1 MMTSPN
7 NQVRLLDG
15 AMGTEL
21 MHAGLDLPLPIWSGD
36 VNLTHP
42 DYVRRIHEAY
52 LTAGADIL
60 TTNTFRATPRAYR
73 NNGYKEHEARQRSH
87 ESLDKAVELARQT
100 AGADIIV
107 AGSIAPLEDC
117 YEPDL
122 FPGIEFAQREFR
134 ELAIWLQD
142 AGIDVILFE
151 TMGSWP
157 EIKTALSV
165 TADLQIPRW
174 LSLILKNGNTLL
186 DGTDLTNVLSDIK
199 DYGIEMVLLNC
210 SLCSI
215 TADAVDVLLKN
226 WKGPWGVYPN
236 VGAAMPTKEGVIKKK
251 LTIKEFTNEINKY
264 LTSGAKVIGACCGSN
279 PDYISAAREA
289 IDLLAEN

>member
-1 MMTSPN
+1 MTSPN

-21 MHAGLDLPLPIWSGD
+21 MRAGLDLPLPIWSGD

-73 NNGYKEHEARQRSH
+73 NNGYEEHEARQRSH
-87 ESLDKAVELARQT
+87 ESLERAVELARQT
-100 AGADIIV
+100 AGADIII

-157 EIKTALSV
+157 EIKTALSATV
-165 TADLQIPRW
+165 DLQIPRW
-174 LSLILKNGNTLL
+174 LSLILKNSNTLL
-186 DGTDLTNVLSDIK
+186 DGTDLLNVLSDIK

-210 SLCSI
+210 SLCSV
-215 TADAVDVLLKN
+215 TADAVDLLLTN
-226 WKGPWGVYPN
+226 WKGAWGVYPN
-236 VGAAMPTKEGVIKKK
+236 VGVAMPTKEGVIEEK
-251 LTIKEFTNEINKY
+251 LTIKEFAKEINTY
-264 LTSGAKVIGACCGSN
+264 LTSGANVVGGCCGSN
-279 PDYISAAREA
+279 PDYIRAAREA
-289 IDLLAEN
+289 IDLAAEN

>member
-1 MMTSPN
+1 MTSPN

-21 MHAGLDLPLPIWSGD
+21 MRAGLDLPLPIWSGD

-73 NNGYKEHEARQRSH
+73 NNGYEEHEAIQRSH
-87 ESLDKAVELARQT
+87 ESLERAVELARQT
-100 AGADIIV
+100 AGADIII

-157 EIKTALSV
+157 EIKTALSATV
-165 TADLQIPRW
+165 DLQIPRW
-174 LSLILKNGNTLL
+174 LSLILKNSNTLL
-186 DGTDLTNVLSDIK
+186 DGTDLLNVLSDIK

-210 SLCSI
+210 SLCSV
-215 TADAVDVLLKN
+215 TADAVDLLLTN
-226 WKGPWGVYPN
+226 WKGAWGVYPN
-236 VGAAMPTKEGVIKKK
+236 VGVAMPTKEGVIEEK
-251 LTIKEFTNEINKY
+251 LTIKEFAKEINTY
-264 LTSGAKVIGACCGSN
+264 LTSGANVVGGCCGSN
-279 PDYISAAREA
+279 PDYIRAAREA
-289 IDLLAEN
+289 IDLAAEN

>member
-1 MMTSPN
+1 MTSPN

-21 MHAGLDLPLPIWSGD
+21 MRAGLDLPLPIWSGD

-73 NNGYKEHEARQRSH
+73 NNGYEEHEAIQRSH
-87 ESLDKAVELARQT
+87 ESLERAVELARQT
-100 AGADIIV
+100 AGVDIIV

-134 ELAIWLQD
+134 ELALWLQD

-157 EIKTALSV
+157 EIKTALSATV
-165 TADLQIPRW
+165 DLQIPRW
-174 LSLILKNGNTLL
+174 LSLISKNSNTLL
-186 DGTDLTNVLSDIK
+186 DGTDLLNVLSDIK

-210 SLCSI
+210 SLCSV
-215 TADAVDVLLKN
+215 TADAVDLLLTN
-226 WKGPWGVYPN
+226 WKGAWGVYPN
-236 VGAAMPTKEGVIKKK
+236 VGVAMPTKEGVIEEK
-251 LTIKEFTNEINKY
+251 LTIKEFAKEINTY
-264 LTSGAKVIGACCGSN
+264 LTSGATVVGGCCGSN
-279 PDYISAAREA
+279 PDYIRAAREA
-289 IDLLAEN
+289 IDLAAEN

>member
-1 MMTSPN
+1 MTNNN

-21 MHAGLDLPLPIWSGD
+21 MRAGLDLPLPIWSGD
-36 VNLTHP
+36 VNLSHP
-42 DYVRRIHEAY
+42 DYVRKIHKAY
-52 LTAGADIL
+52 LNAGADIL
-60 TTNTFRATPRAYR
+60 TTNTFRTTPRAYR
-73 NNGYKEHEARQRSH
+73 NNGFEEYEARQRSH
-87 ESLDKAVELARQT
+87 DSLERAVELAKQS
-100 AGADIIV
+100 AGVDIIV

-157 EIKTALSV
+157 EIKTALTV
-165 TADLQIPRW
+165 TVDLEIPRW

-186 DGTDLTNVLSDIK
+186 DGTDLTNVLSDVK
-199 DYGIEMVLLNC
+199 GYGIEMVLLNC

-215 TADAVDVLLKN
+215 TADAVDVLLRN
-226 WKGPWGVYPN
+226 WKGSWGVYPN
-236 VGAAMPTKEGVIKKK
+236 VGAAMPTKEGVI
-251 LTIKEFTNEINKY
+251 E
-264 LTSGAKVIGACCGSN
+264 
-279 PDYISAAREA
+279 
-289 IDLLAEN
+289 EN

>member
-1 MMTSPN
+1 MTSPN

-21 MHAGLDLPLPIWSGD
+21 MRAGLDLRLPIWSGN

-42 DYVRRIHEAY
+42 DYVRKIHEAY

-60 TTNTFRATPRAYR
+60 TTNTFRTTPRAYR
-73 NNGYKEHEARQRSH
+73 NNGYEEHEARQRSH
-87 ESLDKAVELARQT
+87 ESLERAVELARQA
-100 AGADIIV
+100 AGDDIMV
-107 AGSIAPLEDC
+107 TGSIAPLEDC
-117 YEPDL
+117 YQPEL

-142 AGIDVILFE
+142 TGVDIILFE

-157 EIKTALSV
+157 EIKTAISV
-165 TADLQIPRW
+165 TVDLHLPRW

-215 TADAVDVLLKN
+215 TADAVDILLKN

-236 VGAAMPTKEGVIKKK
+236 VGAAMPTKEGVIEKK
-251 LTIKEFTNEINKY
+251 LTIKEFAKEINKY

-279 PDYISAAREA
+279 PKYIRAAREA
-289 IDLLAEN
+289 IDLLADN

>member
-1 MMTSPN
+1 MTSPN

-21 MHAGLDLPLPIWSGD
+21 MRAGLDLPLPIWSGD

-42 DYVRRIHEAY
+42 DYVQKIHEAY

-60 TTNTFRATPRAYR
+60 TTNTFRTTPRAYR
-73 NNGYKEHEARQRSH
+73 NNGYEEHEARQRSH
-87 ESLDKAVELARQT
+87 ESLERAVELARQA
-100 AGADIIV
+100 AGDDIMV
-107 AGSIAPLEDC
+107 TGSIAPLEDC

-122 FPGIEFAQREFR
+122 FPGNEFAQREFR

-142 AGIDVILFE
+142 TGVDIILFE

-186 DGTDLTNVLSDIK
+186 DGTDLPNVLSNIK

-215 TADAVDVLLKN
+215 TADAVDFLLTN

-236 VGAAMPTKEGVIKKK
+236 VGTAMPTKEGVIEQK
-251 LTIKEFTNEINKY
+251 LSINEFANEINNY
-264 LTSGAKVIGACCGSN
+264 LSSGAKVGGACCGSDPN
-279 PDYISAAREA
+279 YIKAPREV
-289 IDLLAEN
+289 IDL

>member
-1 MMTSPN
+1 MTSSN
-7 NQVRLLDG
+7 NQIRLLDG

-21 MHAGLDLPLPIWSGD
+21 MRAGLDLPLPIWSGD

-73 NNGYKEHEARQRSH
+73 NNGYEEHEAIQRSH
-87 ESLDKAVELARQT
+87 ESLERAVELARQT

-157 EIKTALSV
+157 EIKTALSATV
-165 TADLQIPRW
+165 DLQIPRW
-174 LSLILKNGNTLL
+174 LSLILKNSNTLL
-186 DGTDLTNVLSDIK
+186 DGTDLLNVLSEIK

-210 SLCSI
+210 SLCSV
-215 TADAVDVLLKN
+215 TADAVDLLLTN
-226 WKGPWGVYPN
+226 WKGAWGVYPN
-236 VGAAMPTKEGVIKKK
+236 VGVAMPTKEGVIEEK
-251 LTIKEFTNEINKY
+251 LTIKEFSKEINTY
-264 LTSGAKVIGACCGSN
+264 LTSGANVVGGCCGSN
-279 PDYISAAREA
+279 PDYIRAAREA
-289 IDLLAEN
+289 IDLAAEN

>member
-1 MMTSPN
+1 MTSPN

-21 MHAGLDLPLPIWSGD
+21 MSAGLDLPLPIWSGD

-42 DYVRRIHEAY
+42 DYVRKIHEAY

-60 TTNTFRATPRAYR
+60 TTNTFRTTPRAYR
-73 NNGYKEHEARQRSH
+73 NNGYEEHDARQRSH
-87 ESLDKAVELARQT
+87 ESLERAVELARQT

-122 FPGIEFAQREFR
+122 FPSIEFPQREFR

-157 EIKTALSV
+157 EIKTALSATV
-165 TADLQIPRW
+165 DLQIPRW
-174 LSLILKNGNTLL
+174 LSLILKNSNTLL
-186 DGTDLTNVLSDIK
+186 DGTDLLNVLSDIK

-210 SLCSI
+210 SLCSV
-215 TADAVDVLLKN
+215 TADAVDLLLTN
-226 WKGPWGVYPN
+226 WKGAWGVYPN
-236 VGAAMPTKEGVIKKK
+236 VGVAMPTKEGVIEEK
-251 LTIKEFTNEINKY
+251 LTIKEFSKEINTY
-264 LTSGAKVIGACCGSN
+264 LTSGANVVGGCCGSN
-279 PDYISAAREA
+279 PDYIRAAREA
-289 IDLLAEN
+289 IDLAAEN

>member
-1 MMTSPN
+1 MTSPN

-21 MHAGLDLPLPIWSGD
+21 MRAGLDLPLPIWSGD

-73 NNGYKEHEARQRSH
+73 NNGYEEHEAIQRSH
-87 ESLDKAVELARQT
+87 ESLERAVELARQT

-122 FPGIEFAQREFR
+122 FPGIEFPQREFR

-157 EIKTALSV
+157 EIKTALSATV
-165 TADLQIPRW
+165 DLQIPRW
-174 LSLILKNGNTLL
+174 LSLILKNSNTLL
-186 DGTDLTNVLSDIK
+186 DGTDLLNVLSEIK

-210 SLCSI
+210 SLCSV
-215 TADAVDVLLKN
+215 TADAVDLLLTN
-226 WKGPWGVYPN
+226 WKGAWGVYPN
-236 VGAAMPTKEGVIKKK
+236 VGVAMPTKEGVIEEK
-251 LTIKEFTNEINKY
+251 LTIKEFAKEINTY
-264 LTSGAKVIGACCGSN
+264 LTSGANVVGGCCGSN
-279 PDYISAAREA
+279 PDYIRAAREA
-289 IDLLAEN
+289 IDLAAEN

>member
-1 MMTSPN
+1 MTSPN

-21 MHAGLDLPLPIWSGD
+21 MRAGLDLPLPIWSGD

-73 NNGYKEHEARQRSH
+73 NNGYEEHEAIQRSH
-87 ESLDKAVELARQT
+87 ESLERAVELARQT

-157 EIKTALSV
+157 EIKTALSATV
-165 TADLQIPRW
+165 DLQIPRW
-174 LSLILKNGNTLL
+174 LSLILKNSNTLL
-186 DGTDLTNVLSDIK
+186 DGTDLLNVLSEIK

-210 SLCSI
+210 SLCSV
-215 TADAVDVLLKN
+215 TADAVDLLLTN
-226 WKGPWGVYPN
+226 WKGAWGVYPN
-236 VGAAMPTKEGVIKKK
+236 VGVAMPTKEGVIEEK
-251 LTIKEFTNEINKY
+251 LTIKEFSKEINTY
-264 LTSGAKVIGACCGSN
+264 LTSGANVVGGCCGSN
-279 PDYISAAREA
+279 PDYIRAAREA
-289 IDLLAEN
+289 IDLAAEN

>member
-1 MMTSPN
+1 MTSPN

-21 MHAGLDLPLPIWSGD
+21 MRAGLDLPLPIWSGD

-42 DYVRRIHEAY
+42 DYVRKIHEAY

-60 TTNTFRATPRAYR
+60 TTNTFRTTPRAYR
-73 NNGYKEHEARQRSH
+73 NNGYEEHEARQRSH
-87 ESLDKAVELARQT
+87 ESLERAVELARQA
-100 AGADIIV
+100 AGDDIMV
-107 AGSIAPLEDC
+107 TGSIAPLEDC

-122 FPGIEFAQREFR
+122 FPGNEFAQREFR

-142 AGIDVILFE
+142 TGVDIILFE

-157 EIKTALSV
+157 EIKTAISV
-165 TADLQIPRW
+165 TVDLHLPRW

-186 DGTDLTNVLSDIK
+186 DGTDLANILSNIK

-210 SLCSI
+210 NLCSV
-215 TADAVDVLLKN
+215 TADAVDVLLTD
-226 WKGPWGVYPN
+226 WKGSWGVYPN
-236 VGAAMPTKEGVIKKK
+236 IGVAMPTKEGIIEQK
-251 LTIKEFTNEINKY
+251 LSI
-264 LTSGAKVIGACCGSN
+264 
-279 PDYISAAREA
+279 
-289 IDLLAEN
+289 

>member
-1 MMTSPN
+1 MTSPN

-21 MHAGLDLPLPIWSGD
+21 MRAGLDLPLPIWSGD

-42 DYVRRIHEAY
+42 DYVQKIHEAY

-60 TTNTFRATPRAYR
+60 TTNTFRTTPRAYR
-73 NNGYKEHEARQRSH
+73 NNGYEEHEARQRSH
-87 ESLDKAVELARQT
+87 ESLERAVELARQA
-100 AGADIIV
+100 AGDDIIV

-117 YEPDL
+117 YQPEL

-142 AGIDVILFE
+142 TGVDIILFE

-157 EIKTALSV
+157 EIKTAISV
-165 TADLQIPRW
+165 TVDLHLPRW

-186 DGTDLTNVLSDIK
+186 DGTDLANILSNIK

-210 SLCSI
+210 NLCSV
-215 TADAVDVLLKN
+215 TADAVDVLLTD
-226 WKGPWGVYPN
+226 WKGSWGVYPN
-236 VGAAMPTKEGVIKKK
+236 IGVAMPTKEGVIEQKVS
-251 LTIKEFTNEINKY
+251 IKEFANDVKNY
-264 LTSGAKVIGACCGSN
+264 LNSGAKVVGACCGSDPN
-279 PDYISAAREA
+279 YIKAARGV
-289 IDLLAEN
+289 IDL

>member
-1 MMTSPN
+1 MISTN

-21 MHAGLDLPLPIWSGD
+21 MRAGLDLPLPIWSGD

-42 DYVRRIHEAY
+42 DYVRKIHEAY

-60 TTNTFRATPRAYR
+60 TTNTFRTTPRAYR
-73 NNGYKEHEARQRSH
+73 NNGYEEHEARQISH
-87 ESLDKAVELARQT
+87 KSLERAVELARQA
-100 AGADIIV
+100 AGDDIIV

-117 YEPDL
+117 YQPEL

-142 AGIDVILFE
+142 TGVDIILFE

-157 EIKTALSV
+157 EIKTAISITV
-165 TADLQIPRW
+165 DLHLPRW

-186 DGTDLTNVLSDIK
+186 DGTDLANILSNIK

-210 SLCSI
+210 NLCSV
-215 TADAVDVLLKN
+215 TADAVDVLLTD
-226 WKGPWGVYPN
+226 WKGSWGVYPN
-236 VGAAMPTKEGVIKKK
+236 IGVAMPTKEGIIEQK
-251 LTIKEFTNEINKY
+251 LSIKEFANDVNNY
-264 LTSGAKVIGACCGSN
+264 LNSGAKVVGACCGSDPN
-279 PDYISAAREA
+279 YIKAARGV
-289 IDLLAEN
+289 IDL

>member
-1 MMTSPN
+1 MTNN

-21 MHAGLDLPLPIWSGD
+21 MRAGLDLPLPIWSGD

-42 DYVRRIHEAY
+42 DYIRRIHEAY

-73 NNGYKEHEARQRSH
+73 NNGYEEHEARQRSH
-87 ESLDKAVELARQT
+87 ESLERAVELARQT
-100 AGADIIV
+100 AGSDIIV
-107 AGSIAPLEDC
+107 AGSLAPLEDC

-186 DGTDLTNVLSDIK
+186 DGTDLTNVLTDIK

-215 TADAVDVLLKN
+215 TADAVNVLLRN

-236 VGAAMPTKEGVIKKK
+236 VGAAMPTKEGVIEKK
-251 LTIKEFTNEINKY
+251 LTIKEFAKEINKY

-279 PDYISAAREA
+279 PKYIRAAREA
-289 IDLLAEN
+289 IDLLADN

>member
-1 MMTSPN
+1 MTSPN
-7 NQVRLLDG
+7 NQVRLIDG

-21 MHAGLDLPLPIWSGD
+21 MRAGLDLPLPIWSGD

-73 NNGYKEHEARQRSH
+73 NNGYEEHEAIQRSH
-87 ESLDKAVELARQT
+87 ESLERAVELARQT

-157 EIKTALSV
+157 EIKTALSATV
-165 TADLQIPRW
+165 ELQIPRW
-174 LSLILKNGNTLL
+174 LSLILKNSNTLL
-186 DGTDLTNVLSDIK
+186 DGTDLLNVLSDIK

-210 SLCSI
+210 SLCSV
-215 TADAVDVLLKN
+215 TADAVDLLLTN
-226 WKGPWGVYPN
+226 WKGAWGVYPN
-236 VGAAMPTKEGVIKKK
+236 VGVAMPTKEGVIEEK
-251 LTIKEFTNEINKY
+251 LTIKEFAKEINTY
-264 LTSGAKVIGACCGSN
+264 LTSGANVVGGCCGSN
-279 PDYISAAREA
+279 PDYIRAAREA
-289 IDLLAEN
+289 IDLAAEN

>member
-1 MMTSPN
+1 MTSPN

-21 MHAGLDLPLPIWSGD
+21 MRAGLDLPLPIWSGD

-42 DYVRRIHEAY
+42 DYVQKIHEAY

-60 TTNTFRATPRAYR
+60 TTNTFRTTPRAYR
-73 NNGYKEHEARQRSH
+73 NNGYEEHEARQRSH
-87 ESLDKAVELARQT
+87 ESLERAVELARQA
-100 AGADIIV
+100 AGSDIIV

-142 AGIDVILFE
+142 AAIDVILFE

-186 DGTDLTNVLSDIK
+186 DGTDLTNILSNIK

-210 SLCSI
+210 NLCSI
-215 TADAVDVLLKN
+215 TADAVDVLLRN
-226 WKGPWGVYPN
+226 WKGSWGVYPN
-236 VGAAMPTKEGVIKKK
+236 VGAAMPTKEGVIEKK
-251 LTIKEFTNEINKY
+251 LTIKEFANEINKY
-264 LTSGAKVIGACCGSN
+264 LNSGAKVVGACCGSN
-279 PDYISAAREA
+279 PDYISAAKEA
-289 IDLLAEN
+289 IDLLAKN

>member
-1 MMTSPN
+1 MKSPN

-21 MHAGLDLPLPIWSGD
+21 MCAGLDLTLPIWSGD

-42 DYVRRIHEAY
+42 DYVRKIHEAY

-60 TTNTFRATPRAYR
+60 TTNTFRTTPRTYR
-73 NNGYKEHEARQRSH
+73 NNGYEEHEARQRSH
-87 ESLDKAVELARQT
+87 ESLNRAVELARQP
-100 AGADIIV
+100 AGADIII

-142 AGIDVILFE
+142 TGVDIILFE
-151 TMGSWP
+151 TMGCWT

-165 TADLQIPRW
+165 TDDLQIPRW
-174 LSLILKNGNTLL
+174 LSLILKNGDTLL
-186 DGTDLTNVLSDIK
+186 DGTDLTNAISKIK
-199 DYGIEMVLLNC
+199 NFGIEMVLLNC
-210 SLCSI
+210 NLCNI
-215 TADAVDVLLKN
+215 TANAVDVLLTN

-236 VGAAMPTKEGVIKKK
+236 VGAAMPTKEGVIEEK
-251 LTIKEFTNEINKY
+251 LTIKEFANEINKY

-289 IDLLAEN
+289 IDLAAEN

>member
-1 MMTSPN
+1 MTRPN

-21 MHAGLDLPLPIWSGD
+21 MRAGLDLPLPIWSGD

-73 NNGYKEHEARQRSH
+73 NNGYEEHEAIQRSH
-87 ESLDKAVELARQT
+87 ESLERAVELARQT

-122 FPGIEFAQREFR
+122 FPSIEFPQREFR

-157 EIKTALSV
+157 EIKTALSATV
-165 TADLQIPRW
+165 DLQIPRW
-174 LSLILKNGNTLL
+174 LSLILKNSNTLL
-186 DGTDLTNVLSDIK
+186 DGTDLLNVLSDIK

-210 SLCSI
+210 SLCSV
-215 TADAVDVLLKN
+215 TADAVDLLLTN
-226 WKGPWGVYPN
+226 WKGAWGVYPN
-236 VGAAMPTKEGVIKKK
+236 VGVAMPTKEGVIEEK
-251 LTIKEFTNEINKY
+251 LTIKEFAKEINTY
-264 LTSGAKVIGACCGSN
+264 LTSGANVVGGCCGSN
-279 PDYISAAREA
+279 PDYIRAAREA
-289 IDLLAEN
+289 IDLAAEN

>member
-1 MMTSPN
+1 MTSPN

-21 MHAGLDLPLPIWSGD
+21 MRAGLDLPLPIWSGD

-73 NNGYKEHEARQRSH
+73 NNGYEEHEARERSY
-87 ESLDKAVELARQT
+87 ESLERAVELARQT
-100 AGADIIV
+100 AGADIII

-157 EIKTALSV
+157 EIKTALSATV
-165 TADLQIPRW
+165 DLQIPRW
-174 LSLILKNGNTLL
+174 LSLILKNSNTLL
-186 DGTDLTNVLSDIK
+186 DGTDLLNVLSEIK

-210 SLCSI
+210 SLCSV
-215 TADAVDVLLKN
+215 TADAVDLLLTN
-226 WKGPWGVYPN
+226 WKGAWGVYPN
-236 VGAAMPTKEGVIKKK
+236 VGVAMPTKEGVIEEK
-251 LTIKEFTNEINKY
+251 LTIKEFSKEINTY
-264 LTSGAKVIGACCGSN
+264 LTSGANVVGGCCGSN
-279 PDYISAAREA
+279 PDYIRAAREA
-289 IDLLAEN
+289 IDLAAEN

>member
-1 MMTSPN
+1 MTSPN
-7 NQVRLLDG
+7 NQVRLIDG

-21 MHAGLDLPLPIWSGD
+21 MRAGLDLPLPIWSGD

-73 NNGYKEHEARQRSH
+73 NNGYEEHEAIQRSH
-87 ESLDKAVELARQT
+87 ESLERAVELARQT

-122 FPGIEFAQREFR
+122 FPGIEFPQREFR

-157 EIKTALSV
+157 EIKTALSATV
-165 TADLQIPRW
+165 DLQIPRW
-174 LSLILKNGNTLL
+174 LSLILKNSNTLL
-186 DGTDLTNVLSDIK
+186 DGTDLLNVLSDIK

-210 SLCSI
+210 SLCSV
-215 TADAVDVLLKN
+215 TADAVDLLLTN
-226 WKGPWGVYPN
+226 WKGAWGVYPN
-236 VGAAMPTKEGVIKKK
+236 VGVAMPTKEGVIEEK
-251 LTIKEFTNEINKY
+251 LTIKEFSKEINTY
-264 LTSGAKVIGACCGSN
+264 LTSGANVVGGCCGSN
-279 PDYISAAREA
+279 PDYIRAAREA
-289 IDLLAEN
+289 IDLAAEN

>member
-1 MMTSPN
+1 MTSPN

-21 MHAGLDLPLPIWSGD
+21 MRAGLDLPLPIWSGD

-73 NNGYKEHEARQRSH
+73 NNGYEEHEAIQRSH
-87 ESLDKAVELARQT
+87 ESLERAVELARQT
-100 AGADIIV
+100 AGADIII

-157 EIKTALSV
+157 EIKTALSATV
-165 TADLQIPRW
+165 DLQIPRW
-174 LSLILKNGNTLL
+174 LSLILKNSNTLL
-186 DGTDLTNVLSDIK
+186 DGTDLLNVLSEIK

-210 SLCSI
+210 SLCSV
-215 TADAVDVLLKN
+215 TADAVDLLLTN
-226 WKGPWGVYPN
+226 WKGAWGVYPN
-236 VGAAMPTKEGVIKKK
+236 VGVAMPTKEGVIEEK
-251 LTIKEFTNEINKY
+251 LTIKEFSKEINTY
-264 LTSGAKVIGACCGSN
+264 LTSGANVVGGCCGSN
-279 PDYISAAREA
+279 PDYIRAAREA
-289 IDLLAEN
+289 IDLAAEN

>member
-1 MMTSPN
+1 MTSPN

-21 MHAGLDLPLPIWSGD
+21 MSAGLDLPLPIWSGD

-73 NNGYKEHEARQRSH
+73 NNGYEEHEAIQRSH
-87 ESLDKAVELARQT
+87 ESLERAVELARQT

-122 FPGIEFAQREFR
+122 FPSIEFPQREFR

-157 EIKTALSV
+157 EIKTALSATV
-165 TADLQIPRW
+165 DLQIPRW
-174 LSLILKNGNTLL
+174 LSLILKNSNTLL
-186 DGTDLTNVLSDIK
+186 DGTDLLNVLSEIK

-210 SLCSI
+210 SLCSV
-215 TADAVDVLLKN
+215 TADAVDLLLTN
-226 WKGPWGVYPN
+226 WKGAWGVYPN
-236 VGAAMPTKEGVIKKK
+236 VGVAMPTKEGVIEEK
-251 LTIKEFTNEINKY
+251 LTIKEFAKEINTY
-264 LTSGAKVIGACCGSN
+264 LTSGANVVGGCCGST
-279 PDYISAAREA
+279 PDYIRAAREA
-289 IDLLAEN
+289 IDLAAEN

>member
-1 MMTSPN
+1 MTSPN

-21 MHAGLDLPLPIWSGD
+21 MRAGLDLPLPIWSGD
-36 VNLTHP
+36 ANLTHP
-42 DYVRRIHEAY
+42 DYVRKIHEAY

-60 TTNTFRATPRAYR
+60 TTNTFRTTPRAYR
-73 NNGYKEHEARQRSH
+73 NNGYEEHEARQRSH
-87 ESLDKAVELARQT
+87 ESLERAVELARQA
-100 AGADIIV
+100 AGSDIIV

-142 AGIDVILFE
+142 AAIDVILFE

-174 LSLILKNGNTLL
+174 LSLILKNGNTLI
-186 DGTDLTNVLSDIK
+186 DGTDLTNVLSKIK
-199 DYGIEMVLLNC
+199 GYGIEMVLLNC

-215 TADAVDVLLKN
+215 TADAVDVLLRN
-226 WKGPWGVYPN
+226 WKGSWGVYPN
-236 VGAAMPTKEGVIKKK
+236 VGAAMPTKEGVIEKK
-251 LTIKEFTNEINKY
+251 LTIKEFANEINKY
-264 LTSGAKVIGACCGSN
+264 LNSGAKVVGACCGSN
-279 PDYISAAREA
+279 PDYISAAKEA
-289 IDLLAEN
+289 IDLLAKN

>member
-1 MMTSPN
+1 MTSPN

-21 MHAGLDLPLPIWSGD
+21 MRAGLDLPLPIWSGD

-73 NNGYKEHEARQRSH
+73 NNGYEEHEAIQRSH
-87 ESLDKAVELARQT
+87 ESLERAVELARQT
-100 AGADIIV
+100 AGADIII

-122 FPGIEFAQREFR
+122 FPGIEFPQREFR

-157 EIKTALSV
+157 EIKTALSATV
-165 TADLQIPRW
+165 DLQIPRW
-174 LSLILKNGNTLL
+174 LSLILKNSNTLL
-186 DGTDLTNVLSDIK
+186 DGTDLLNVLSDIK

-210 SLCSI
+210 SLCSV
-215 TADAVDVLLKN
+215 TADAVDLLLTN
-226 WKGPWGVYPN
+226 WKGAWGVYPN
-236 VGAAMPTKEGVIKKK
+236 VGVAMPTKEGVIEEK
-251 LTIKEFTNEINKY
+251 LTIKEFSKEINTY
-264 LTSGAKVIGACCGSN
+264 LTSGANVVGGCCGSN
-279 PDYISAAREA
+279 PDYIRAAREA
-289 IDLLAEN
+289 IDLAAEN

>member
-1 MMTSPN
+1 MTSPN

-21 MHAGLDLPLPIWSGD
+21 MRAGLDLPLPIWSGD

-42 DYVRRIHEAY
+42 DYVRKIHEAY

-60 TTNTFRATPRAYR
+60 TTNTFRTTPRAYR
-73 NNGYKEHEARQRSH
+73 NNGYEEHEARQRSH
-87 ESLDKAVELARQT
+87 ESLERAVELAKQA
-100 AGADIIV
+100 AGDDIIV
-107 AGSIAPLEDC
+107 TGSIAPLEDC

-122 FPGIEFAQREFR
+122 FPGNEFAQREFR

-142 AGIDVILFE
+142 TGVDIILFE

-165 TADLQIPRW
+165 TDDLQIPRW
-174 LSLILKNGNTLL
+174 LSLILQNGNTLL
-186 DGTDLTNVLSDIK
+186 DGTNLTKAISGII
-199 DYGIEMVLLNC
+199 DYGIEMILLNC
-210 SLCSI
+210 TLCSI
-215 TADAVDVLLKN
+215 ASEAIDVLLTN

-236 VGAAMPTKEGVIKKK
+236 VGKAMPTKEGVIEQK
-251 LTIKEFTNEINKY
+251 LSIKEFANEINNY
-264 LTSGAKVIGACCGSN
+264 LNSGAKVVGACCGSD
-279 PDYISAAREA
+279 PDYIKAARKA
-289 IDLLAEN
+289 IDLAAEN

>member
-1 MMTSPN
+1 MTSPN

-21 MHAGLDLPLPIWSGD
+21 MRAGLDLPLPIWSGD

-73 NNGYKEHEARQRSH
+73 NNGYEEHEAIQRSH
-87 ESLDKAVELARQT
+87 ESLERAVELARQT

-122 FPGIEFAQREFR
+122 FPGIEFPQREFR

-157 EIKTALSV
+157 EIKTALSATV
-165 TADLQIPRW
+165 DLQIPRW
-174 LSLILKNGNTLL
+174 LSLILKNSNTLL
-186 DGTDLTNVLSDIK
+186 DGTDLLNVLSDIK

-210 SLCSI
+210 SLCSV
-215 TADAVDVLLKN
+215 TADAVDLLLTN
-226 WKGPWGVYPN
+226 WKGAWGVYPN
-236 VGAAMPTKEGVIKKK
+236 VGVAMPTKEGVIEEK
-251 LTIKEFTNEINKY
+251 LTIKEFAKEINTY
-264 LTSGAKVIGACCGSN
+264 LTSGANVVGGCCGSN
-279 PDYISAAREA
+279 PDYIRAAREA
-289 IDLLAEN
+289 IDLAAEN

>member
-1 MMTSPN
+1 MTSPN

-21 MHAGLDLPLPIWSGD
+21 MRAGLDLPLPIWSGD

-52 LTAGADIL
+52 LTAGVDIL
-60 TTNTFRATPRAYR
+60 TTNTFRTTPRAYR
-73 NNGYKEHEARQRSH
+73 NNGYEEHEARQRSH
-87 ESLDKAVELARQT
+87 KSLERAVELARQP
-100 AGADIIV
+100 ARADIIV

-122 FPGIEFAQREFR
+122 FPGIKFAQKEFR

-165 TADLQIPRW
+165 TVDLQIPRW

-186 DGTDLTNVLSDIK
+186 DGTDLPNVLSNIK

-215 TADAVDVLLKN
+215 TANAVDVLLRN

-236 VGAAMPTKEGVIKKK
+236 VGAAMPTKEGVIEQK
-251 LTIKEFTNEINKY
+251 LSIKEFANEINNY
-264 LTSGAKVIGACCGSN
+264 LTSGAKIVGACCGSD
-279 PDYISAAREA
+279 PDYIKAARKA
-289 IDLLAEN
+289 INLAAEN

>member
-1 MMTSPN
+1 
-7 NQVRLLDG
+7 VRK
-15 AMGTEL
+15 
-21 MHAGLDLPLPIWSGD
+21 
-36 VNLTHP
+36 
-42 DYVRRIHEAY
+42 IHEAY

-60 TTNTFRATPRAYR
+60 TTNTFRTTPRAYR
-73 NNGYKEHEARQRSH
+73 NNGYEEHEARQRSH
-87 ESLDKAVELARQT
+87 ESLERAVELARQA
-100 AGADIIV
+100 AGSDIIV

-142 AGIDVILFE
+142 AAIDVILFE

-186 DGTDLTNVLSDIK
+186 DGTDLTNVLSDVK

-215 TADAVDVLLKN
+215 TADAVDVLLRN

-236 VGAAMPTKEGVIKKK
+236 VGAAMPTKEGMIEEK

-279 PDYISAAREA
+279 PNYISAAREA

>member
-1 MMTSPN
+1 MTSPN
-7 NQVRLLDG
+7 NQVLLLDG
-15 AMGTEL
+15 EMGTEL
-21 MHAGLDLPLPIWSGD
+21 MRAGLELPLPIWSGD

-52 LTAGADIL
+52 LTAGADNL

-73 NNGYKEHEARQRSH
+73 NNGYEEHEARQRSH
-87 ESLDKAVELARQT
+87 ESLERAVELAKQL
-100 AGADIIV
+100 AGVDIIV

-165 TADLQIPRW
+165 TVDLQIPRW

-186 DGTDLTNVLSDIK
+186 DGTDLTNVLSDVK

-215 TADAVDVLLKN
+215 TADAVDILLKN

-236 VGAAMPTKEGVIKKK
+236 VGAAMPTKEGMIEEK
-251 LTIKEFTNEINKY
+251 LTIKEFVNEINKY
-264 LTSGAKVIGACCGSN
+264 LTSGAKVVGACCGSN
-279 PDYISAAREA
+279 PDYIRAAREA
-289 IDLLAEN
+289 IDLLADN

>member
-1 MMTSPN
+1 MTSPK
-7 NQVRLLDG
+7 NQARLLDG

-21 MHAGLDLPLPIWSGD
+21 IRAGLDLPLPIWSGD

-42 DYVRRIHEAY
+42 DYVRKIHEAY

-60 TTNTFRATPRAYR
+60 TTNTFRTTPRAYR
-73 NNGYKEHEARQRSH
+73 NNGYEEHEARQRSH
-87 ESLDKAVELARQT
+87 ESLERAVELARQA
-100 AGADIIV
+100 AGDDIIV

-117 YEPDL
+117 YQPEL

-142 AGIDVILFE
+142 TGVDIILFE

-157 EIKTALSV
+157 EIKTAISV
-165 TADLQIPRW
+165 TVDLHLPRW
-174 LSLILKNGNTLL
+174 LSLILKNGKTLL
-186 DGTDLTNVLSDIK
+186 DGTDLTNILSDIK

-210 SLCSI
+210 NLCSI
-215 TADAVDVLLKN
+215 TADAVDVLLRN
-226 WKGPWGVYPN
+226 WKGSWGVYPN
-236 VGAAMPTKEGVIKKK
+236 VGAAMPTKEGVIEKK
-251 LTIKEFTNEINKY
+251 LTIKEFANEINKY

-279 PDYISAAREA
+279 PDYISVARES

>member
-1 MMTSPN
+1 MTSPK
-7 NQVRLLDG
+7 NQARLLDG

-21 MHAGLDLPLPIWSGD
+21 IRAGLDLPLPIWSGD

-42 DYVRRIHEAY
+42 DYVRKIHEAY

-60 TTNTFRATPRAYR
+60 TTNTFRTTPRAYR
-73 NNGYKEHEARQRSH
+73 NNGYEEHEARQRSH
-87 ESLDKAVELARQT
+87 ESLERAVELARQA
-100 AGADIIV
+100 AGDDIIV

-117 YEPDL
+117 YQPEL

-142 AGIDVILFE
+142 TGVDIILFE

-157 EIKTALSV
+157 EIKTAISV
-165 TADLQIPRW
+165 TVDLHLPRW

-186 DGTDLTNVLSDIK
+186 DGTDLTNILSNIK

-210 SLCSI
+210 NLCSI
-215 TADAVDVLLKN
+215 TADAVDVLLRN
-226 WKGPWGVYPN
+226 WKGSWGVYPN
-236 VGAAMPTKEGVIKKK
+236 VGAAMPTKEGVIEKK
-251 LTIKEFTNEINKY
+251 LTIKEFANEINKY

-279 PDYISAAREA
+279 PDYISVARES

>member
-73 NNGYKEHEARQRSH
+73 NNGYEEHEARQRSH
-87 ESLDKAVELARQT
+87 ESLERAVELARQT
-100 AGADIIV
+100 AGSDIIV

-186 DGTDLTNVLSDIK
+186 DGTDLTNVLSDVK
-199 DYGIEMVLLNC
+199 EYGIEMVLLNC
-210 SLCSI
+210 NLCSI
-215 TADAVDVLLKN
+215 TADAVDVLLRN

-236 VGAAMPTKEGVIKKK
+236 VGAAMPTKEGVIEKK
-251 LTIKEFTNEINKY
+251 LTIKEFANEINKY
-264 LTSGAKVIGACCGSN
+264 LNSGAKVVGACCGSN
-279 PDYISAAREA
+279 PDYISAAKEA
-289 IDLLAEN
+289 IDLLAKN